1 MCASIRPCRNAYLL
15 RGVRKL
21 SQKRRRMKKTK
32 NRFNMKMQ
40 KKLVVLYVLVLL
52 AFVGLSIRLV
62 WIYQKD
68 GEKYK
73 KQILSQQEYD
83 SISLPYKRGEILD
96 ANGTKLA
103 YSEKV
108 YNLVVDARVINE
120 SKAKDAPE
128 TTISALAKHFGV
140 DTAQMREHITQNSTN
155 QYYVVQKA
163 LSYDQVAPFKE
174 EQKENESIVGVWFEE
189 EYKRKYPYSTLASS
203 VIGFTGSDNNGTFGL
218 EEYYDSILNGTNG
231 REYGYLTED
240 STVERTTIA
249 AQDGNTLVTSIDV
262 NIQNIVEK
270 HVKAFND
277 AHKGEYREGDDGSTN
292 TGVIVMD
299 PNTGNVLAMTDYPN
313 FDLNNPKDLTA
324 FYTEE
329 EIDAMTDEQMYECLN
344 QIWRNYCISDTYEP
358 GSVSKAMTIAAGLD
372 SGKLIGNESY
382 NCEGIMEVS
391 EKKIRCHKRIGHG
404 MLTVSQSLEESCN
417 MALIQMANSIGK
429 DTLTEYLYNFNIGLK
444 TNIDLAGEARTNT
457 LVYNPE
463 NMVASDL
470 AVSSFGQGY
479 MVNMIQM
486 ASAFSSIINGGKYYE
501 PHVVT
506 EIKNADGTTI
516 EKIQPRVLKQTIS
529 ATTSDEMK
537 VYLANVCTLGTGTT
551 AVPAGYL
558 IGGKTGTAEKQPRG
572 TGDYVV
578 SFMGY
583 APVDDPQVVV
593 YVVID
598 EPNVEDQ
605 PHSTFAQELV
615 KDIFTEILPY
625 MNVFRTEELSEEDKQ
640 QLEELHILPVSGN
653 SVPKDEDNGVEY
665 EVDSE
670 TGYIIDPNT
679 GELLD
684 PETYS
689 PVDGSDSNLDGII
702 GIEHKEPDNDFSA
715 GVGF

>member
-1 MCASIRPCRNAYLL
+1 M
-15 RGVRKL
+15 
-21 SQKRRRMKKTK
+21 SQRRRRNQKSKINKFGPKK
-32 NRFNMKMQ
+32 Q
-40 KKLVVLYVLVLL
+40 KKLVVLFVIILL

-83 SISLPYKRGEILD
+83 SQTLPYKRGEILD
-96 ANGTKLA
+96 TNETKLA

-108 YNLVVDARVINE
+108 YNLVVDAKVMNE
-120 SKAKDAPE
+120 SKAKDAVE
-128 TTISALAKHFGV
+128 TTISALGRYFDV
-140 DTAQMREHITQNSTN
+140 DTAALREHITTNSKN
-155 QYYVVQKA
+155 QYFVVQKA
-163 LSYDQVAPFKE
+163 LEYEKVAPFKE
-174 EQKENESIVGVWFEE
+174 EQAKNSSIVGVWFEE
-189 EYKRKYPYSTLASS
+189 EYKRQYPYSTLASS

-218 EEYYDSILNGTNG
+218 EEYYNSILNGTNG

-249 AQDGNTLVTSIDV
+249 AEDGNTIVTSIDV

-270 HVKAFND
+270 HIKAFNE
-277 AHKGEYREGDDGSTN
+277 AHKGEFRTEDDGSTN

-299 PNTGNVLAMTDYPN
+299 PNTGNVLAMADYPN
-313 FDLNNPKDLTA
+313 FDLNNPKDLTP
-324 FYTEE
+324 FYSEE
-329 EIDAMTDEQMYECLN
+329 EIDAMTNEQMYEALN

-358 GSVSKAMTIAAGLD
+358 GSVSKAMTIASALD
-372 SGKLIGNESY
+372 TGKITGNETY

-391 EKKIRCHKRIGHG
+391 KHKIRCHKRIGHG
-404 MLTVSQSLEESCN
+404 TLTVSQCLEESCN
-417 MALIQMANSIGK
+417 MGLIQIANTMGK
-429 DTLTEYLYNFNIGLK
+429 DTLMKYLYNFNMGLK

-470 AVSSFGQGY
+470 AISSFGQGY

-506 EIKNADGTTI
+506 EIRNADGTTI

-529 ATTSDEMK
+529 STTSDRMK
-537 VYLANVCTLGTGTT
+537 VYLANVCSLGTGTT

-572 TGDYVV
+572 NKQYVV
-578 SFMGY
+578 SFMGF
-583 APVDDPQVVV
+583 APADDPQVVV

-598 EPNVEDQ
+598 EPNVKDQ
-605 PHSTFAQELV
+605 PHSSFAQELA
-615 KDIFTEILPY
+615 KSIFTEILPY
-625 MNVFRTEELSEEDKQ
+625 MNVFRTEDLTEEERAELEA
-640 QLEELHILPVSGN
+640 LHIIPVSGN
-653 SVPKDEDNGVEY
+653 SVPGDGDNGVEY
-665 EVDSE
+665 EVDE
-670 TGYIIDPNT
+670 ATGYIIDPNT

-684 PETYS
+684 PETYAPIEGS
-689 PVDGSDSNLDGII
+689 GSDLDGIV
-702 GIEHKEPDNDFSA
+702 GVEHVQPQEDDFSA
-715 GVGF
+715 GAGF

>member
-1 MCASIRPCRNAYLL
+1 
-15 RGVRKL
+15 
-21 SQKRRRMKKTK
+21 MKKFGPK
-32 NRFNMKMQ
+32 KQ
-40 KKLVVLYVLVLL
+40 KKLVVLFVIILL

-83 SISLPYKRGEILD
+83 SKTLPYKRGEILD
-96 ANGTKLA
+96 ANETKLA

-120 SKAKDAPE
+120 SKAKDAVE
-128 TTISALAKHFGV
+128 TTISALSRYFQV
-140 DTAQMREHITQNSTN
+140 DTAMIREHITQNKEN
-155 QYYVVQKA
+155 QYYVVLKA
-163 LSYDQVAPFKE
+163 LEYEKVAPFLE
-174 EQKENESIVGVWFEE
+174 EQGKNKSIVGVWFEE
-189 EYKRKYPYSTLASS
+189 EYKRKYPYSTLAAS

-218 EEYYDSILNGTNG
+218 EEYYNSILNGTNG

-240 STVERTTIA
+240 STVERTTISA
-249 AQDGNTLVTSIDV
+249 EDGSTIVTSIDV
-262 NIQNIVEK
+262 NIQSIVEK
-270 HVKAFND
+270 YIREFNE
-277 AHKGEYREGDDGSTN
+277 AHKGEYREGEDGSTN

-299 PNTGNVLAMTDYPN
+299 PNTGNVLAMADYPS
-313 FDLNNPKDLTA
+313 FDLNNPKDLTP

-329 EIDAMTDEQMYECLN
+329 EIAAMTDEQMYECLN

-358 GSVSKAMTIAAGLD
+358 GSVSKAMTIATGLD
-372 SGKLIGNESY
+372 TGKLSGNESY

-391 EKKIRCHKRIGHG
+391 KHKIRCHKRIGHG
-404 MLTVSQSLEESCN
+404 TLSLSQCLEESCN
-417 MALIQMANSIGK
+417 MGLIQIANTVGK
-429 DTLTEYLYNFNIGLK
+429 DTLTDYLYNFNIGLK

-470 AVSSFGQGY
+470 AISSFGQGY

-486 ASAFSSIINGGKYYE
+486 TSAFSSIINGGKYYE

-506 EIKNADGTTI
+506 EIRNADGTTI
-516 EKIQPRVLKQTIS
+516 EKIEPRVLKQTIS
-529 ATTSDEMK
+529 STTSDEMK
-537 VYLANVCTLGTGTT
+537 VYLANVCSLGTGTP

-583 APVDDPQVVV
+583 APADDPQVVV
-593 YVVID
+593 YAVID

-605 PHSTFAQELV
+605 PHSSFAMELV
-615 KDIFTEILPY
+615 KGIFTEILPY
-625 MNVFRTEELSEEDKQ
+625 MNVFRTEELTEEEIAE
-640 QLEELHILPVSGN
+640 LEALHIIPVSDN
-653 SVPKDEDNGVEY
+653 SIPADENNGVQY
-665 EVDSE
+665 ETDE
-670 TGYIIDPNT
+670 TTGYVIDPNT

-684 PETYS
+684 PDTYS
-689 PVDGSDSNLDGII
+689 PAEGVYSNLDGAVGVEHVEI
-702 GIEHKEPDNDFSA
+702 GDEFSA
-715 GVGF
+715 GAGF

>member
-1 MCASIRPCRNAYLL
+1 MSP
-15 RGVRKL
+15 
-21 SQKRRRMKKTK
+21 KRRNHKKSNE
-32 NRFNMKMQ
+32 NRFGISKQ
-40 KKLVVLYVLVLL
+40 KKLVVLFAIILL

-62 WIYQKD
+62 WICQKD

-83 SISLPYKRGEILD
+83 SKTLPYKRGEILD
-96 ANGTKLA
+96 ANETKLA

-120 SKAKDAPE
+120 SKAENALE
-128 TTISALAKHFGV
+128 TTLSALYKHFGV
-140 DTAQMREHITQNSTN
+140 DTATLRDHIITNKQN

-163 LSYDQVAPFKE
+163 LEYDKVAPFLE
-174 EQKENESIVGVWFEE
+174 EQKKNTAVVGVWFET

-218 EEYYDSILNGTNG
+218 EEYYNSTLNGTNG

-240 STVERTTIA
+240 STLERTTIA
-249 AQDGNTLVTSIDV
+249 AEDGNTIVTSIDV
-262 NIQNIVEK
+262 NIQNVVEK
-270 HVKAFND
+270 YIQQFNE
-277 AHKGEYREGDDGSTN
+277 AHKGEYREGEDGSTN
-292 TGVIVMD
+292 TGVVVMD
-299 PNTGNVLAMTDYPN
+299 PNTGNVLAMADYPN
-313 FDLNNPKDLTA
+313 FDLNNPKDLTP
-324 FYTEE
+324 FYSEE
-329 EIDAMTDEQMYECLN
+329 EIAVMTDEQMYECLN
-344 QIWRNYCISDTYEP
+344 KIWRNYCISDTYEP
-358 GSVSKAMTIAAGLD
+358 GSVSKAMTIATGLD
-372 SGKLIGNESY
+372 TGKLIGNESY
-382 NCEGIMEVS
+382 NCEGVMEVS
-391 EKKIRCHKRIGHG
+391 KHKIRCHKRIGHG
-404 MLTVSQSLEESCN
+404 TLTLSQCLEQSCN
-417 MALIQMANSIGK
+417 MGLIQMANVIGK
-429 DTLTEYLYNFNIGLK
+429 DTLTKYLYKFNIGLK

-470 AVSSFGQGY
+470 AISSFGQGY

-486 ASAFSSIINGGKYYE
+486 TAAFSSIINGGKYYE

-506 EIKNADGTTI
+506 EIRNADGTTI

-529 ATTSDEMK
+529 ATTSDEMR
-537 VYLANVCTLGTGTT
+537 VYLANVCSLGTGTT

-583 APVDDPQVVV
+583 APIDDPQVVV

-605 PHSTFAQELV
+605 PHSSFAQELA
-615 KDIFTEILPY
+615 KGIFTEILPY
-625 MNVFRTEELSEEDKQ
+625 MNVFRTEDLSEEERAE
-640 QLEELHILPVSGN
+640 LEAMHIIPVSGN
-653 SVPKDEDNGVEY
+653 SVPADGSNGVVY
-665 EVDSE
+665 ETDE
-670 TGYIIDPNT
+670 ATGYAIDPTT

-684 PETYS
+684 PDTYA
-689 PVDGSDSNLDGII
+689 PADGNYSDLDGIV
-702 GIEHKEPDNDFSA
+702 GVEHVEEEDDFSA
-715 GVGF
+715 GAGF

>member
-1 MCASIRPCRNAYLL
+1 M
-15 RGVRKL
+15 G
-21 SQKRRRMKKTK
+21 QKRRKKRKT
-32 NRFNMKMQ
+32 NDRFNMKMQ

-83 SISLPYKRGEILD
+83 SKSLPYKRGEILD

-108 YNLVVDARVINE
+108 YNLVVDARVMNE
-120 SKAKDAPE
+120 SKAENAVE
-128 TTISALAKHFGV
+128 TTLNALYRHFGV
-140 DTAQMREHITQNSTN
+140 DTAQLRDHVVNNPTN

-163 LSYDQVAPFKE
+163 LSYEVVAPFKE
-174 EQKENESIVGVWFEE
+174 EMKENASIQGVWFEE
-189 EYKRKYPYSTLASS
+189 EYKRKYPYATLASS

-218 EEYYDSILNGTNG
+218 EEYYDSILNGSNG

-249 AQDGNTLVTSIDV
+249 AEDGNTLVTSIDV

-270 HVKAFND
+270 HIKEFND
-277 AHKGEYREGDDGSTN
+277 AHKGEFREEDDGSTN

-299 PNTGNVLAMTDYPN
+299 PNTGNILAMSDYPN
-313 FDLNNPKDLTA
+313 FDLNNPKDLTP
-324 FYTEE
+324 FYSEE
-329 EIDAMTDEQMYECLN
+329 EIDSMTNEQMYECLN
-344 QIWRNYCISDTYEP
+344 RIWRNYCISDTYEP
-358 GSVSKAMTIAAGLD
+358 GSVSKAMTIAAALD
-372 SGKLIGNESY
+372 TGKITGNETY

-404 MLTVSQSLEESCN
+404 VLTVSQSLEESCN
-417 MALIQMANSIGK
+417 MALIQIANVVGK
-429 DTLTEYLYNFNIGLK
+429 DTLTKYLYNFNIGLK

-463 NMVASDL
+463 TMVASDL

-486 ASAFSSIINGGKYYE
+486 TSAFSSIINGGKYYE

-506 EIKNADGTTI
+506 EIRNADGTTI

-537 VYLANVCTLGTGTT
+537 VYLANVCSLGTGTT

-572 TGDYVV
+572 TGNYVV

-598 EPNVEDQ
+598 EPNVDDQ
-605 PHSTFAQELV
+605 PHSSFAQELA
-615 KDIFTEILPY
+615 KSIFTEILPY
-625 MNVFRTEELSEEDKQ
+625 MNVFRTEELSEEDRQ
-640 QLEELHILPVSGN
+640 ELEALHILPVSGN
-653 SVPKDEDNGVEY
+653 SVPRDESNDVEYMVDED
-665 EVDSE
+665 

-679 GELLD
+679 GDLLD
-684 PETYS
+684 PDTYS

-702 GIEHKEPDNDFSA
+702 GIQYEEPERDFSA
-715 GVGF
+715 GAGL

>member
-1 MCASIRPCRNAYLL
+1 MSPRKRN
-15 RGVRKL
+15 RKAP
-21 SQKRRRMKKTK
+21 QPRFGIKK
-32 NRFNMKMQ
+32 Q
-40 KKLVVLYVLVLL
+40 KKLVVLFAIILL
-52 AFVGLSIRLV
+52 AFVGLSVRLV
-62 WIYQKD
+62 WIYTHD

-83 SISLPYKRGEILD
+83 SKTLPYKRGEILD
-96 ANGTKLA
+96 ANETKLA

-120 SKAKDAPE
+120 SKAENALE
-128 TTISALAKHFGV
+128 TTISALYTHFGV
-140 DTAQMREHITQNSTN
+140 DTAAIRDHIMTNKDN

-163 LSYDQVAPFKE
+163 LEYEKVAPFLAA
-174 EQKENESIVGVWFEE
+174 QKENKSIVGVWFEE

-218 EEYYDSILNGTNG
+218 EEYYNSTLNGTNG

-240 STVERTTIA
+240 STLARTTIA
-249 AQDGNTLVTSIDV
+249 AQDGHTIVTSIDV

-270 HVKAFND
+270 YIKQFND
-277 AHKGEYREGDDGSTN
+277 AHKGEFREGEDGSTN

-299 PNTGNVLAMTDYPN
+299 PNTGNVLAMADYPN
-313 FDLNNPKDLTA
+313 FDLNNPKDLTP

-329 EIDAMTDEQMYECLN
+329 EISLMTDEQMYECLN
-344 QIWRNYCISDTYEP
+344 KIWRNYCISDTYEP
-358 GSVSKAMTIAAGLD
+358 GSVSKAMTIATGLD
-372 SGKLIGNESY
+372 TGKLTGNESY
-382 NCEGIMEVS
+382 NCEGVMEIS
-391 EKKIRCHKRIGHG
+391 KHKIRCHKRIGHG
-404 MLTVSQSLEESCN
+404 VLNVSQCLEQSCN
-417 MALIQMANSIGK
+417 MGLIQMANTIGK

-470 AVSSFGQGY
+470 AISSFGQGY

-486 ASAFSSIINGGKYYE
+486 AAAFSSIINGGKYYE

-506 EIKNADGTTI
+506 EIRNADGTTI

-537 VYLANVCTLGTGTT
+537 VYLANVCSLGTGTT

-583 APVDDPQVVV
+583 APADDPQVVV

-598 EPNVEDQ
+598 EPNVDDQ
-605 PHSTFAQELV
+605 PHSSFAQELAQG
-615 KDIFTEILPY
+615 IFTEILPY
-625 MNVFRTEELSEEDKQ
+625 MNVFRTEELTEEERQ
-640 QLEELHILPVSGN
+640 QLEAMHIIPVSGN
-653 SVPKDEDNGVEY
+653 SIPDPDNGVEY
-665 EVDSE
+665 TKDET
-670 TGYIIDPNT
+670 TGYVIDPLT
-679 GELLD
+679 GDLLD
-684 PETYS
+684 PKTFA
-689 PVDGSDSNLDGII
+689 PVDGEYSDLDGIV
-702 GIEHKEPDNDFSA
+702 GVEHTQPDDEFSA
-715 GVGF
+715 GAGF

>member
-1 MCASIRPCRNAYLL
+1 
-15 RGVRKL
+15 L
-21 SQKRRRMKKTK
+21 SQKRRNSKKPNIK
-32 NRFNMKMQ
+32 KFGPKKQ
-40 KKLVVLYVLVLL
+40 KKLVVLFVIILL

-83 SISLPYKRGEILD
+83 SKTLPYKRGEILD
-96 ANGTKLA
+96 ANETKLA

-120 SKAKDAPE
+120 SKAKDAVE
-128 TTISALAKHFGV
+128 TTISALSRYFQV
-140 DTAQMREHITQNSTN
+140 DTAMIREHITQNKEN
-155 QYYVVQKA
+155 QYYVVLKA
-163 LSYDQVAPFKE
+163 LEYEKVAPFLE
-174 EQKENESIVGVWFEE
+174 EQGKNKSIVGVWFEE
-189 EYKRKYPYSTLASS
+189 EYKRKYPYSTLAAS

-218 EEYYDSILNGTNG
+218 EEYYNSILNGTNG

-240 STVERTTIA
+240 STVERTTISA
-249 AQDGNTLVTSIDV
+249 EDGSTIVTSIDV
-262 NIQNIVEK
+262 NIQSIVEK
-270 HVKAFND
+270 YIREFNE
-277 AHKGEYREGDDGSTN
+277 AHKGEYREGEDGSTN

-299 PNTGNVLAMTDYPN
+299 PNTGNVLAMADYPS
-313 FDLNNPKDLTA
+313 FDLNNPKDLTP

-329 EIDAMTDEQMYECLN
+329 EIAAMTDEQMYECLN

-358 GSVSKAMTIAAGLD
+358 GSVSKAMTIATGLD
-372 SGKLIGNESY
+372 TGKLSGNESY

-391 EKKIRCHKRIGHG
+391 KHKIRCHKRIGHG
-404 MLTVSQSLEESCN
+404 TLSLSQCLEESCN
-417 MALIQMANSIGK
+417 MGLIQIANTVGK
-429 DTLTEYLYNFNIGLK
+429 DTLTDYLYNFNIGLK

-470 AVSSFGQGY
+470 AISSFGQGY

-486 ASAFSSIINGGKYYE
+486 TSAFSSIINGGKYYE

-506 EIKNADGTTI
+506 EIRNADGTTI
-516 EKIQPRVLKQTIS
+516 EKIEPRVLKQTIS
-529 ATTSDEMK
+529 STTSDEMK
-537 VYLANVCTLGTGTT
+537 VYLANVCSLGTGTP

-583 APVDDPQVVV
+583 APADDPQVVV
-593 YVVID
+593 YAVID

-605 PHSTFAQELV
+605 PHSSFAMELV
-615 KDIFTEILPY
+615 KGIFTEILPY
-625 MNVFRTEELSEEDKQ
+625 MNVFRTEELTEEEIAE
-640 QLEELHILPVSGN
+640 LEALHIIPVSDN
-653 SVPKDEDNGVEY
+653 SIPADENNGVQY
-665 EVDSE
+665 ETDE
-670 TGYIIDPNT
+670 TTGYVIDPNT

-684 PETYS
+684 PDTYS
-689 PVDGSDSNLDGII
+689 PAEGVYSNLDGAVGVEHVEI
-702 GIEHKEPDNDFSA
+702 GDEFSA
-715 GVGF
+715 GAGF

>member
-1 MCASIRPCRNAYLL
+1 M
-15 RGVRKL
+15 
-21 SQKRRRMKKTK
+21 SQKRRNSKKPNIK
-32 NRFNMKMQ
+32 KFGPKKQ
-40 KKLVVLYVLVLL
+40 KKLVVLFVIILL

-83 SISLPYKRGEILD
+83 SKTLPYKRGEILD
-96 ANGTKLA
+96 ANETKLA

-120 SKAKDAPE
+120 SKAKDAVE
-128 TTISALAKHFGV
+128 TTISALSRYFQV
-140 DTAQMREHITQNSTN
+140 DTAMIREHITQNKEN
-155 QYYVVQKA
+155 QYYVVLKA
-163 LSYDQVAPFKE
+163 LEYEKVAPFLE
-174 EQKENESIVGVWFEE
+174 EQGKNKSIVGVWFEE
-189 EYKRKYPYSTLASS
+189 EYKRKYPYSTLAAS

-218 EEYYDSILNGTNG
+218 EEYYNSILNGTNG

-240 STVERTTIA
+240 STVERTTISA
-249 AQDGNTLVTSIDV
+249 EDGSTIVTSIDV
-262 NIQNIVEK
+262 NIQSIVEK
-270 HVKAFND
+270 YIREFNE
-277 AHKGEYREGDDGSTN
+277 AHKGEYREGEDGSTN

-299 PNTGNVLAMTDYPN
+299 PNTGNVLAMADYPS
-313 FDLNNPKDLTA
+313 FDLNNPKDLTP

-329 EIDAMTDEQMYECLN
+329 EIAAMTDEQMYECLN

-358 GSVSKAMTIAAGLD
+358 GSVSKAMTIATGLD
-372 SGKLIGNESY
+372 TGKLSGNESY

-391 EKKIRCHKRIGHG
+391 KHKIRCHKRIGHG
-404 MLTVSQSLEESCN
+404 TLSLSQCLEESCN
-417 MALIQMANSIGK
+417 MGLIQIANTVGK
-429 DTLTEYLYNFNIGLK
+429 DTLTDYLYNFNIGLK

-470 AVSSFGQGY
+470 AISSFGQGY

-486 ASAFSSIINGGKYYE
+486 TSAFSSIINGGKYYE

-506 EIKNADGTTI
+506 EIRNADGTTI
-516 EKIQPRVLKQTIS
+516 EKIEPRVLKQTIS
-529 ATTSDEMK
+529 STTSDEMK
-537 VYLANVCTLGTGTT
+537 VYLANVCSLGTGTP

-583 APVDDPQVVV
+583 APADDPQVVV
-593 YVVID
+593 YAVID

-605 PHSTFAQELV
+605 PHSSFAMELV
-615 KDIFTEILPY
+615 KGIFTEILPY
-625 MNVFRTEELSEEDKQ
+625 MNVFRTEELTEEEIAE
-640 QLEELHILPVSGN
+640 LEALHIIPVSDN
-653 SVPKDEDNGVEY
+653 SIPADENNGVQY
-665 EVDSE
+665 ETDE
-670 TGYIIDPNT
+670 TTGYVIDPNT

-684 PETYS
+684 PDTYS
-689 PVDGSDSNLDGII
+689 PAEGVYSNLDGAVGVEHVEI
-702 GIEHKEPDNDFSA
+702 GDEFSA
-715 GVGF
+715 GAGF

>member
-1 MCASIRPCRNAYLL
+1 MSQNRPN
-15 RGVRKL
+15 RKK
-21 SQKRRRMKKTK
+21 SNIKKFGPK
-32 NRFNMKMQ
+32 KQ
-40 KKLVVLYVLVLL
+40 KKLVVLFVIILL

-62 WIYQKD
+62 WIYQND

-83 SISLPYKRGEILD
+83 SKTLPYKRGEILD
-96 ANGTKLA
+96 ANETKLA

-120 SKAKDAPE
+120 SKAPNAAD
-128 TTISALAKHFGV
+128 TTITALARYFQV
-140 DTAQMREHITQNSTN
+140 DTAMIREHISQNKEN
-155 QYYVVQKA
+155 QYFVVQKA
-163 LSYDQVAPFKE
+163 LEYEKVAPFLE
-174 EQKENESIVGVWFEE
+174 EQGKNKSIVGVWFEE

-218 EEYYDSILNGTNG
+218 EEYYNSILNGTNG

-249 AQDGNTLVTSIDV
+249 AEDGNTIVTSIDV
-262 NIQNIVEK
+262 NIQSIVEK
-270 HVKAFND
+270 YIKQFND
-277 AHKGEYREGDDGSTN
+277 AHKGEFREGEEGSTN

-299 PNTGNVLAMTDYPN
+299 PNTGNVFAMADYPN
-313 FDLNNPKDLTA
+313 FDLNNPKDLTP
-324 FYTEE
+324 FYSEE
-329 EIDAMTDEQMYECLN
+329 EIDAMTNEQMYECLN

-358 GSVSKAMTIAAGLD
+358 GSVSKAMTIATGLD
-372 SGKLIGNESY
+372 IGKLNGNESY

-391 EKKIRCHKRIGHG
+391 KHKIRCHKRIGHG
-404 MLTVSQSLEESCN
+404 MLTLSQCLEESCN
-417 MALIQMANSIGK
+417 MGLIQIANTIGK
-429 DTLTEYLYNFNIGLK
+429 DNLTKYLYNFNIGLK

-463 NMVASDL
+463 NMVASDV
-470 AVSSFGQGY
+470 AISSFGQGY

-486 ASAFSSIINGGKYYE
+486 TAAFSSIINGGKYYE

-506 EIKNADGTTI
+506 EIRNADGTTI

-529 ATTSDEMK
+529 STTSDKMK
-537 VYLANVCTLGTGTT
+537 VYLANVCSLGTGTT

-572 TGDYVV
+572 TGNYVV

-583 APVDDPQVVV
+583 APADDPQVVV

-605 PHSTFAQELV
+605 PHSSFAQELA
-615 KDIFTEILPY
+615 KGIFTEILPY
-625 MNVFRTEELSEEDKQ
+625 LNVFRTEDLSEEEIA
-640 QLEELHILPVSGN
+640 QLEELHIIPVSDN
-653 SVPKDEDNGVEY
+653 SVPEDDNNGVEY
-665 EVDSE
+665 QTDEA
-670 TGYIIDPNT
+670 TGYVIDPST

-689 PVDGSDSNLDGII
+689 PVDGTYSNLDGAV
-702 GIEHKEPDNDFSA
+702 GMEHVETNDDFSA
-715 GVGF
+715 GAGF

>member
-1 MCASIRPCRNAYLL
+1 M
-15 RGVRKL
+15 G
-21 SQKRRRMKKTK
+21 QKRRKIRKKN

-40 KKLVVLYVLVLL
+40 KKLVVLYVLILL
-52 AFVGLSIRLV
+52 AFVGLSVRLV

-83 SISLPYKRGEILD
+83 SKSLPYKRGEILD

-120 SKAKDAPE
+120 SKAENALD
-128 TTISALAKHFGV
+128 TTVTALYKHFGV
-140 DTAQMREHITQNSTN
+140 DSAQMRDHIKENPTN
-155 QYYVVQKA
+155 QYFVVQKA
-163 LSYDQVAPFKE
+163 LSYEQVSPFKE
-174 EQKENESIVGVWFEE
+174 EQANNKSIVGVWFEE

-249 AQDGNTLVTSIDV
+249 AEDGNTLVTSIDV
-262 NIQNIVEK
+262 NIQNVVEK

-277 AHKGEYREGDDGSTN
+277 LHKGEFREDDDGSTN

-299 PNTGNVLAMTDYPN
+299 PNTGNVLAMSDYPN
-313 FDLNNPKDLTA
+313 FDLNNPKDLTP

-329 EIDAMTDEQMYECLN
+329 EIDSMTNEQMYECLN

-372 SGKLIGNESY
+372 SGRLTGNESY
-382 NCEGIMEVS
+382 DCQGIMEVS

-417 MALIQMANSIGK
+417 MALIQMANTIGK

-486 ASAFSSIINGGKYYE
+486 TSAFSSIINGGKYYE

-506 EIKNADGTTI
+506 EIRNADGTTI

-537 VYLANVCTLGTGTT
+537 VYLANVCSLGTGTT

-572 TGDYVV
+572 TGNYVV

-598 EPNVEDQ
+598 EPNVDDQ
-605 PHSTFAQELV
+605 PHSSFAQELARS
-615 KDIFTEILPY
+615 IFTEILPY
-625 MNVFRTEELSEEDKQ
+625 MNVFRTEELSEEDRA
-640 QLEELHILPVSGN
+640 QLTALHILPVSGN

-665 EVDSE
+665 EVDSD
-670 TGYIIDPNT
+670 TGYVIDPST

-684 PETYS
+684 PETYA
-689 PVDGSDSNLDGII
+689 PVDGAYSNLDGII
-702 GIEHKEPDNDFSA
+702 GIEHKEPTDEFSA
-715 GVGF
+715 GAGF